1 MPCSTRLVFRVFCTS
16 LFAAALLPTA
26 HAQVSMMLRNI
37 NSPAGGGSAINRG
50 DFNRDG
56 ILDVVTANSSSIG
69 GISVYLARTDGT
81 FNAPINTAS
90 APTSPSRERRPM
102 ADTDSNSAQ
111 KAPLL

>member
-1 MPCSTRLVFRVFCTS
+1 MPRSTRLVFRVFCTS
-16 LFAAALLPTA
+16 LFAVALLPMA